1 MNRDRHIFRI
11 ALAQMNSTVGDF
23 SGNLNKIK
31 ETIRSAKE
39 MDADLIAFPEMAI
52 TGYPPEDLL
61 LKPAFIEDN
70 LNVLDHVAEMAFGI
84 TIVMG
89 FVDRGLPYAGNTRS
103 ENLYNAAAVI
113 HGGRVQ
119 QVYHKL
125 CLPNYG
131 VFDEKRYFKPGET
144 LPVFT
149 LGGVNIGL
157 NICEDIWQES
167 GPTEAQASAGA
178 DCIINI
184 NASPYQAGKAQSRQ
198 TMLSTRAKTH
208 RVLIA
213 YVNMV
218 GGQDELVFDGGSM
231 VVDAQG
237 RLLARAAQFK
247 EELMIVDLVPDE
259 VKQSQRG
266 GRIHAD
272 PRFPNVEHVLLPE
285 GNHQKKRTKIAPVIA
300 KAYAPDE
307 EIYQALATG
316 LFDYMHKNRFQKGMV
331 AISGGI
337 DSALTAAIAV
347 DALGKDNV
355 IGVFM
360 PSQYTSQESTED
372 AAQLAK
378 NLGIRLETFSIT
390 PLFASFRTL
399 LADSFKGRAEDATE
413 ENLQSRIRGNIMMAL
428 SNKFGSLVLTTGNKS
443 EMSVGYATLY
453 GDMAGGFAVI
463 KDLWKTWVYRLS
475 EMRNRNGRE
484 IIPRRI
490 IERAPTAELRP
501 NQTDQD
507 SLPPY
512 ETLDPILQAYIEE
525 NKHRQD
531 IIAMGFEAETVSK
544 VISLVDSSE
553 FKRRQAPVGIKITPR
568 AFGKD
573 RRMPMTNRY
582 RLFTNKKK
590 RNKQSL
596 TSAGRR
602 KSHDTKKS
610 P

>member
-1 MNRDRHIFRI
+1 
-11 ALAQMNSTVGDF
+11 MNSTVGDF

-31 ETIRSAKE
+31 DTICAARE

-70 LNVLDHVAEMAFGI
+70 LKILDRVAETVFGI
-84 TIVMG
+84 TVVMG
-89 FVDRGLPYAGNTRS
+89 FVDRGLPSGGKTHS

-113 HGGRVQ
+113 HGGRVHR
-119 QVYHKL
+119 VYHKV

-131 VFDEKRYFKPGET
+131 VFDEKRYFQPGKT
-144 LPVFT
+144 LHIFT
-149 LGGVNIGL
+149 LSGVNIGV

-167 GPTEAQASAGA
+167 GPTEAQASGGA
-178 DCIINI
+178 QLIVNI

-198 TMLSTRAKTH
+198 NMLSARAKTH
-208 RVLIA
+208 GVLIA

-237 RLLARAAQFK
+237 RLLARAAQFR
-247 EELMIVDLVPDE
+247 EELMVVDLVPDE
-259 VKQSQRG
+259 VKQPQPA
-266 GRIHAD
+266 GRVETD
-272 PRFPNVEHVLLPE
+272 PRFPNVEHVLLPG
-285 GNHQKKRTKIAPVIA
+285 GNHRKERTTIAPVIA
-300 KAYAPDE
+300 KAYGPDE
-307 EIYQALATG
+307 EIYQALVTG
-316 LFDYMHKNRFQKGMV
+316 LSDYMHKNRFQKGV
-331 AISGGI
+331 IGISGGI

-355 IGVFM
+355 IGIFM

-378 NLGIRLETFSIT
+378 NLGIRLDTLSIT
-390 PLFASFRTL
+390 PLFASFRAL
-399 LADSFKGRAEDATE
+399 LADSFKGRTEDVTE

-475 EMRNRNGRE
+475 EMRNRSGE
-484 IIPRRI
+484 ELIPRRI
-490 IERAPTAELRP
+490 IERAPSAELRP

-512 ETLDPILQAYIEE
+512 EILDAILQAYVEE

-531 IIAMGFEAETVSK
+531 IIAMGFEASTVSK
-544 VISLVDSSE
+544 VIALVDASE

-582 RLFTNKKK
+582 RRLYPQEEE
-590 RNKQSL
+590 KQAV
-596 TSAGRR
+596 TYKRR
-602 KSHDTKKS
+602 KEKIA
-610 P
+610 

>member
-1 MNRDRHIFRI
+1 MSRDSTIFRI

-23 SGNLNKIK
+23 SGNMNKIK
-31 ETIRSAKE
+31 DNIRAARE
-39 MDADLIAFPEMAI
+39 MDADLIAFPEMVI

-61 LKPAFIEDN
+61 LKPAFIEEN
-70 LNVLDHVAEMAFGI
+70 LNILDHVVKTVFGI
-84 TIVMG
+84 TVVIG
-89 FVDRGLPYAGNTRS
+89 FVDRGLPSGGKTHS
-103 ENLYNAAAVI
+103 ENLYNAAALI
-113 HGGRVQ
+113 HEGRVHR
-119 QVYHKL
+119 VYHKV

-131 VFDEKRYFKPGET
+131 VFDERRYFQPGKT
-144 LPVFT
+144 LHVFT
-149 LGGVNIGL
+149 LSGVNIGL
-157 NICEDIWQES
+157 NICEDIWHES
-167 GPTEAQASAGA
+167 GPTEAQASGGA
-178 DCIINI
+178 HCIINI
-184 NASPYQAGKAQSRQ
+184 SASPYQAGKAQSRQ

-208 RVLIA
+208 GVLIA

-237 RLLARAAQFK
+237 RLLARAAQFR
-247 EELMIVDLVPDE
+247 EELMVVDLVPDKPPQGFRR
-259 VKQSQRG
+259 VK
-266 GRIHAD
+266 AD
-272 PRFPNVEHVLLPE
+272 PRFPNMEHVLLPE
-285 GNHQKKRTKIAPVIA
+285 GNHRKERTKIAPVIS
-300 KAYAPDE
+300 KAYGPDE
-307 EIYQALATG
+307 EIYQALVTG
-316 LFDYMHKNRFQKGMV
+316 LFDYMHKNRFQKGVV

-355 IGVFM
+355 IGIFM

-378 NLGIRLETFSIT
+378 NLGIRLDTLPIT
-390 PLFASFRTL
+390 TLFASFRAL
-399 LADSFKGRAEDATE
+399 LADSFKDRTEDVTE

-463 KDLWKTWVYRLS
+463 KDLWKTGVYRLS
-475 EMRNRNGRE
+475 EMRNSRGKE

-512 ETLDPILQAYIEE
+512 EILDAILQAYVEE
-525 NKHRQD
+525 NKHHQD

-544 VISLVDSSE
+544 VIALVDASE

-573 RRMPMTNRY
+573 RRMPMTNQY
-582 RLFTNKKK
+582 RRLYQQEEE
-590 RNKQSL
+590 KQAV
-596 TSAGRR
+596 TYKRR
-602 KSHDTKKS
+602 KEKIA
-610 P
+610 